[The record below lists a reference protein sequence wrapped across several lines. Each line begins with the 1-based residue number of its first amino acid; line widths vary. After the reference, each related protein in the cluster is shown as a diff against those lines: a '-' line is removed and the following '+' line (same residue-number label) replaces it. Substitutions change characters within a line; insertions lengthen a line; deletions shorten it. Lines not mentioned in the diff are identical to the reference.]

1 MTSSTSIKDS
11 IQTLLNASDFAV
23 LATENAG
30 QPHTSL
36 VAITPLD
43 EGRRLIFATYRNT
56 RKFTNL
62 MQNQRVSVLVDG
74 RQRDGSSGA
83 LAGFILSAVGRVQ
96 EINTSTSPRLLGAHL
111 ERHPDL
117 TTFTHAPDCVLLEVM
132 VEAYQ
137 LVRSIDDVSWWYTD
151 DLKNLPSSHCHQ
163 QGNFDVNR

>member
-1 MTSSTSIKDS
+1 MTSSTSIKNS
-11 IQTLLNASDFAV
+11 IQTLLNTTDFAV

-43 EGRRLIFATYRNT
+43 EGQRLIFATYRNT

-74 RQRDGSSGA
+74 RHREGSSGA

-96 EINTSTSPRLLGAHL
+96 EIDTSTHPRLLGAHL
-111 ERHPDL
+111 QKHPDL
-117 TTFTHAPDCVLLEVM
+117 TTFTQAADCVLLEVM

-137 LVRSIDDVSWWYTD
+137 VVRGIDDVSWWYTD
-151 DLKNLPSSHCHQ
+151 DLKNLPSS
-163 QGNFDVNR
+163 GVTEIVDAE